1 MTSLQKNM
9 NIDRHIVEIMQR
21 TGVDLVCS
29 VPCNLLGGIL
39 TLLGES
45 RVQYVPV
52 TREEEGVGIAAGAAL
67 AGKKPLLLMQNSGLG
82 NCVNALASLTGL
94 YELPLFLLMSHR
106 GGERELIAAQKPM
119 GQAAPRVLDAL
130 GIPFD
135 VIAAPADLG
144 RLESALLGAFAR
156 SRVRAAF
163 LQPELWPCSA

>member
-1 MTSLQKNM
+1 MS
-9 NIDRHIVEIMQR
+9 IDRQIVEIIER
-21 TGVDLVCS
+21 AGVDLVCS

-39 TLLGES
+39 RLLPDMRS
-45 RVQYVPV
+45 IRHVPV

-67 AGKKPLLLMQNSGLG
+67 AGRRPLLLMQNSGLG

-94 YELPLFLLMSHR
+94 YGLPLFLLMSYR

-130 GIPFD
+130 GIPYDF
-135 VIAAPADLG
+135 IAAPDDLG
-144 RLESALLGAFAR
+144 RLESALRSAHVE

-163 LQPELWPCSA
+163 LQPELWSCSA